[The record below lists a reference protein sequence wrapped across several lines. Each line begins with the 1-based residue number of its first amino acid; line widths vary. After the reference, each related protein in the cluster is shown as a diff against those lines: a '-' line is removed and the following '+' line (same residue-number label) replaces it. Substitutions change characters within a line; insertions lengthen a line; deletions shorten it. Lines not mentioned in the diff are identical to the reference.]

1 MSRHDDTT
9 SMRHMLDYARTARR
23 LIAGRAREDLDNDEM
38 LCLATTRAVEVI
50 GEAARRVSSQTRTR
64 FPAIPWSQVT
74 GTRDRLVHAYDL
86 VDLDV
91 LWDILALDLPPLI
104 AELERIL
111 ETDSEGEGG

>member
-9 SMRHMLDYARTARR
+9 SMRHMLDYARTARQ
-23 LIAGRAREDLDNDEM
+23 LIDGRTREDLDNDQM

-50 GEAARRVSSQTRTR
+50 GEAARRVSSQTRTQ
-64 FPAIPWSQVT
+64 FPEIPWSQIV

-91 LWDILALDLPPLI
+91 LWDILSLDLPPLI
-104 AELERIL
+104 TELQRNL
-111 ETDSEGEGG
+111 DADDSGQ